1 MLKFVPLKY
10 PKKNK
15 VFTLLLIAV
24 LALSSCSKD
33 ENGNLSPKD
42 FELSLGEVSATTAEI
57 NWTTAIDPEG
67 RVVSYALYLNN
78 SSIVEGLSTNSY
90 NLTGLE
96 SKTNYEVKLIATD
109 PEGNRNEKKLN
120 FNTTDKAKVDANLNI
135 TLDYAKYTNAK
146 ISWSYTSSNSG
157 EIKYDLYFMDELRE
171 SDLTYKK
178 YEFFVLENDTEYQG
192 KLVAKQDGKVL
203 GEKAFTF
210 KTLYNAPPTPFKIT
224 LLDKTFFSFQIDI
237 AESTDPDNEGSLKY
251 QLFVDDVNATEEKF
265 GSTVT
270 IGAGSTRHD
279 DLQGNTT
286 YKVQVRATDRKGGKT
301 FSNTLEIT
309 TDPTPPATFTV
320 IEVVPGPTSLF
331 TLPEIYS
338 KVGYNV
344 NSFYLDGEKFT
355 LDGVYSTK
363 NEDGSRTFHFDKEDI
378 PETNK
383 TYNLEFEVGWHSTWN
398 SNTGQTYYSKS
409 DNQGLQLRVNEYSP
423 TSADVQTVYLYGP
436 NHATAPLQFIVKF
449 HDNKISDYEDYDI
462 YMVKIGGIE
471 VKNYFVNQIG
481 AANEVSLT
489 GSVTLEE
496 YNTIKE
502 NPNNSRV
509 VTIDESGYHA
519 LTEYSIAFEE

>member
-1 MLKFVPLKY
+1 M
-10 PKKNK
+10 
-15 VFTLLLIAV
+15 
-24 LALSSCSKD
+24 
-33 ENGNLSPKD
+33 
-42 FELSLGEVSATTAEI
+42 
-57 NWTTAIDPEG
+57 
-67 RVVSYALYLNN
+67 
-78 SSIVEGLSTNSY
+78 
-90 NLTGLE
+90 
-96 SKTNYEVKLIATD
+96 
-109 PEGNRNEKKLN
+109 
-120 FNTTDKAKVDANLNI
+120 
-135 TLDYAKYTNAK
+135 
-146 ISWSYTSSNSG
+146 
-157 EIKYDLYFMDELRE
+157 
-171 SDLTYKK
+171 
-178 YEFFVLENDTEYQG
+178 
-192 KLVAKQDGKVL
+192 
-203 GEKAFTF
+203 
-210 KTLYNAPPTPFKIT
+210 
-224 LLDKTFFSFQIDI
+224 DKTFFSFQIDI

-309 TDPTPPATFTV
+309 TDPTPPSTFTV
-320 IEVVPGPTSLF
+320 IEVVPGPTSVF

-355 LDGVYSTK
+355 LDGIYSTN

-378 PETNK
+378 PETNT

-409 DNQGLQLRVNEYSP
+409 VNQGLQLRVNEYSP

-449 HDNKISDYEDYDI
+449 HDNKLSDYEDYDI
-462 YMVKIGGIE
+462 YSVKIGGIE
-471 VKNYFVNQIG
+471 VKNYFANQIG
-481 AANEVSLT
+481 SANEVSLT

>member
-67 RVVSYALYLNN
+67 SVVSYALYLNN

-192 KLVAKQDGKVL
+192 KIVAKQDGKEL
-203 GEKAFTF
+203 GVKEFQF
-210 KTLYNAPPTPFKIT
+210 KTLYNAPPTAFDIT
-224 LLDKTFFSFQIDI
+224 LLETTFYSFLIDVG
-237 AESTDPDNEGSLKY
+237 ESEDPDNDGSLKY
-251 QLFVDDVNATEEKF
+251 ELFIDDVNATEEKY
-265 GSTVT
+265 GGTVT
-270 IGAGSTRHD
+270 IGSGGARQNG
-279 DLQGNTT
+279 LQANTT
-286 YKVQVRATDRKGGKT
+286 YKVQVRATDRKGGRT
-301 FSNTLEIT
+301 FSNTLEIS
-309 TDPTPPATFTV
+309 TDPAPPATFT
-320 IEVVPGPTSLF
+320 IEQETNEPKRIF
-331 TLPEIYS
+331 TIPNLYDKGGLNE
-338 KVGYNV
+338 V
-344 NSFYLDGEKFT
+344 NFYLDGEKFT
-355 LDGVYSTK
+355 GAFGI
-363 NEDGSRTFHFDKEDI
+363 NQDGSITYNFDSEDV

-383 TYNLEFEVGWHSTWN
+383 TYNLQFELGWDTDWN
-398 SNTGQTYYSKS
+398 GTMYYSKS
-409 DNQGLQLRVNEYSP
+409 DNENLQVRVTEYSP
-423 TSADVQTVYLYGP
+423 TTANIESVVLYGP
-436 NHATAPLQFIVKF
+436 EHETTPLQFVVKF
-449 HDNKISDYEDYDI
+449 ENNLISEAEDYDI
-462 YMVKIGGIE
+462 YQLKIGGIE
-471 VKNYFVNQIG
+471 IKNYFVNQIG
-481 AANEVSLT
+481 GANEVSLS
-489 GSVTLEE
+489 GSVTLEQ
-496 YNTIKE
+496 YNKIIASPDFT
-502 NPNNSRV
+502 RV
-509 VTIDESGYHA
+509 VTFDADGYRSLKRFYH
-519 LTEYSIAFEE
+519 F